1 MCARLHLWYVVRV
14 RRVVVIFVV
23 AALASACAK
32 RPRVSA
38 PTGTVAA
45 SNESVRSSSRG
56 TSEFEGD
63 ASYYADPYHG
73 RPTANGETF
82 DKNKTTAAHRTLPF
96 DTWVRV
102 ENRLNGKKVDVRIN
116 DRGPFVAGRVIDL
129 SLGAA
134 RKIDMV
140 RAGVVPVR
148 LEIIKE
154 APKAARSAARPQ
166 SVFYVVQVGAFREER
181 AARALRRRIEK
192 KYTGVYVDKPGGG
205 DNLYKVWIGR
215 ALLREA
221 RRLQTLLKEDNIES
235 IVIQMK

>member
-1 MCARLHLWYVVRV
+1 M
-14 RRVVVIFVV
+14 RRVALILVVV
-23 AALASACAK
+23 ALASACAK
-32 RPRVSA
+32 RPRMSSPA
-38 PTGTVAA
+38 GRA
-45 SNESVRSSSRG
+45 STSSEGVRSSSRP

-96 DTWVRV
+96 NTWVRV

-154 APKAARSAARPQ
+154 APNAARSATRAE

-181 AARALRRRIEK
+181 AAQALRRRIEK
-192 KYTGVYVDKPGGG
+192 KYTGVYVDNPGGG
-205 DNLYKVWIGR
+205 DNLFKVRIGR

-221 RRLQTLLKEDNIES
+221 RRLQTLLKEDNIDS